1 MTSERTRLSVYS
13 RISMTNETFLGV
25 AVELEG
31 SEWLEQ
37 HLFYCPVRKTD
48 IMHNVYSVDL
58 HPNHKLSIWETNTLK
73 NNNVHN

>member
-48 IMHNVYSVDL
+48 IMHIMSI
-58 HPNHKLSIWETNTLK
+58 LSTYIQTTNFLSGKQT
-73 NNNVHN
+73 H